1 MTPSKTN
8 KLVATADTQSVV
20 YSEKE
25 ALLKALIR
33 QVAASELDDSVLPQ
47 TEQMLNEVIFE
58 SVLDG
63 VRYYLVR
70 CRSKSDSSIS
80 LSPRERAIAKL
91 ATQGLLNKSIANRL
105 DISAW
110 TVATYLRRIFAKLGV
125 TSRTAMITRLLDEN
139 LLQE

>member
-25 ALLKALIR
+25 ALLKALIG

-58 SVLDG
+58 SVIDG

-70 CRSKSDSSIS
+70 CRSRSNSSIS
-80 LSPRERAIAKL
+80 LSPRERAIAQL
-91 ATQGLLNKSIANRL
+91 ATQGLPNKSIANRL

-125 TSRTAMITRLLDEN
+125 TSRTAMITRLLEEN